1 MMTIESIRRLFAEA
15 LMTGNHIT
23 FLASK
28 VAMSNYHRYGMLTPL
43 DVANLKKSWGIE

>member
-15 LMTGNHIT
+15 LMTGDHIT

-28 VAMSNYHRYGMLTPL
+28 VAMMNYHRYGMLTPM
-43 DVANLKKSWGIE
+43 DVENLKKSWGIE